1 MEKESMVKEFK
12 KPSVK
17 TYKGSIY
24 PLRIFNES
32 KKLFAQRYWFIR
44 LNKSKGRCTVTIK
57 TRTKLIH
64 SKSVRIWK
72 II

>member
-32 KKLFAQRYWFIR
+32 KKLFAQRDWFIKDWTSSKEDII
-44 LNKSKGRCTVTIK
+44 LKSRQNP
-57 TRTKLIH
+57 
-64 SKSVRIWK
+64 
-72 II
+72 